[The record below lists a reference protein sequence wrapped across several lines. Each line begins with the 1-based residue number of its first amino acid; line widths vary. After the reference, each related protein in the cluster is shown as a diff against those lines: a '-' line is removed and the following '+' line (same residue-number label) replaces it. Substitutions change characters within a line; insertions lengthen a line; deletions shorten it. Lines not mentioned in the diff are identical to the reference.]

1 MLDPANLSTRDPQ
14 IPNAGLPRLVQGG
27 GAKYVNFIGV
37 NQSLEAGAIAPP
49 SAPFVLGSQLSL
61 GGLPSMAPREGLLHL
76 RSLRFACGLT
86 STTAAPGDAVDTP
99 APCTLDVVCEPVRK
113 RAVTQSLT
121 YYPSGAQAQRF
132 ASATFPQ
139 DDFSYLTGCF
149 FNLTS
154 TAVANVQDVALLL
167 DDIQYQIE
175 RY

>member
-1 MLDPANLSTRDPQ
+1 M
-14 IPNAGLPRLVQGG
+14 QGS
-27 GAKYVNFIGV
+27 GAKYINFLAV
-37 NQSLEAGAIAPP
+37 NQSLEAAALAPP
-49 SAPFVLGSQLSL
+49 SPPYALGSQLSL

-76 RSLRFACGLT
+76 RSLRFACGT
-86 STTAAPGDAVDTP
+86 VSSDGGSSGGGSIDTAVDTP
-99 APCTLDVVCEPVRK
+99 APCNLDVVCESVRK
-113 RAVTQSLT
+113 RTVSQSLT